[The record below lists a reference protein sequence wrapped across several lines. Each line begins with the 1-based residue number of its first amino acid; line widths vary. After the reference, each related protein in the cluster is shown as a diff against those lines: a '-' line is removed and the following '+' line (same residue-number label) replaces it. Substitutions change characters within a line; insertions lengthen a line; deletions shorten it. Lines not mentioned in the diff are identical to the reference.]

1 MLIGP
6 IVLSTFG
13 LLSGLFPHVF
23 IQQLLDQSTISI
35 IAEELG
41 ITVKLWHG
49 FNFVLLLSFVT
60 LLSGIGLYYFR
71 KQIHQALD
79 NISLSNY
86 LKPSVWYERILN
98 GTLAFAKLQTNI
110 LQNGYLR
117 YYIIFII
124 LTTLGLAGFTLL
136 KFSDINSLQIH
147 TDVTIYELIIGIIII
162 SSTLL
167 VITSVSRLKAIVALG
182 VVGFAMGIIFILYSA
197 PDLALTTFA
206 IETLT
211 VILFV
216 LVLYKLPKYLK
227 FSKPVVKIRDAI
239 IAGSVGIFM
248 TLVVLLVTAGKMQSE
263 LKKYFAESSLP
274 EGKGRNIVNVILV
287 DFRAIDTL
295 GEITVL
301 AVAAIGVYAL
311 LKLRLK
317 EEDN

>member
-1 MLIGP
+1 
-6 IVLSTFG
+6 
-13 LLSGLFPHVF
+13 LFRSP
-23 IQQLLDQSTISI
+23 
-35 IAEELG
+35 G
-41 ITVKLWHG
+41 IDSLEI
-49 FNFVLLLSFVT
+49 NFDL
-60 LLSGIGLYYFR
+60 
-71 KQIHQALD
+71 
-79 NISLSNY
+79 
-86 LKPSVWYERILN
+86 
-98 GTLAFAKLQTNI
+98 
-110 LQNGYLR
+110 
-117 YYIIFII
+117 
-124 LTTLGLAGFTLL
+124 
-136 KFSDINSLQIH
+136 
-147 TDVTIYELIIGIIII
+147 TIYELIIALMIIA
-162 SSTLL
+162 STIL
-167 VITSVSRLKAIVALG
+167 VITSDSRLKAIVALG

-248 TLVVLLVTAGKMQSE
+248 MMIVLLVTAGEMQSE
-263 LKKYFAESSLP
+263 LKKYFAEASLP

-317 EEDN
+317 EGDK